1 MALCALFVFLGKFMC
16 SLFQSYFTFQ
26 ANLVPRFV
34 RLATVI
40 ISLAFAG
47 CSSNYSSSG
56 GMSAA
61 DAYQES
67 RYSIKQD
74 KAPDT
79 VLDGHQVKDVI
90 PKSEPRSAG
99 GNKSPY
105 TVRGQTYKIIDRP
118 SGWNATG
125 VASWYGAKFHGHK
138 TSNGE
143 IFDMYQV
150 SAAHKTLPIPT
161 YIRVTN
167 LDNGRSV
174 IARVNDRGP
183 FHGGRIVDLS
193 YAGAVKLGYENLG
206 TARVKIEV
214 LKPSSSKINTIDTQG
229 VQIEGKVYYLQVGA
243 FGDKERA
250 NELAEDVRALTRN
263 PVFVHAGTLNR
274 VRVGPLTHKNALKL
288 QKKLSKRNIG
298 PPIIIQ

>member
-1 MALCALFVFLGKFMC
+1 MLSFYPSNIGPSLIRLIFL
-16 SLFQSYFTFQ
+16 
-26 ANLVPRFV
+26 
-34 RLATVI
+34 LATFIV
-40 ISLAFAG
+40 AG
-47 CSSNYSSSG
+47 CSSNYSSNG
-56 GMSAA
+56 GLSAG
-61 DAYQES
+61 DAYQET
-67 RYSIKQD
+67 RYSLKQD
-74 KAPDT
+74 KAPDA
-79 VLDGHQVKDVI
+79 VLDGHKVEEVV
-90 PKSEPRSAG
+90 PKKEPRSVG

-105 TVRGQTYKIIDRP
+105 TVRGETYRIVDRA
-118 SGWNATG
+118 SGWSATG

-161 YIRVTN
+161 YIKVTN
-167 LDNGRSV
+167 LDNGLSV

-183 FHGGRIVDLS
+183 FHGGRIIDLS

-214 LKPSSSKINTIDTQG
+214 VTPSVKQEKFASASAD
-229 VQIEGKVYYLQVGA
+229 VVADGKVYYLQIGA

-250 NELAEDVRALTRN
+250 FELASEVRSLTRET
-263 PVFVHAGTLNR
+263 VFVDVGGLNR
-274 VRVGPLTHKNALKL
+274 VKVGPLTHKGAVKL